1 MSEELVAL
9 SRAFHFAARR
19 HEQQRRKG
27 QRAEPYLNHLAEVT
41 SLLAESTAGNDSVLL
56 IAGLLHD
63 TVEDT
68 DTTPSEIEDL
78 FGAEV
83 ATLVAEV
90 TDDKKL
96 PKQVRKR
103 LQVEKV
109 RKKSERARLLK
120 IADKTSN
127 LRALVSSP
135 PEDWSSER
143 ILEYVAWAR
152 QVVDGCRGL
161 NSQLERAFDTALQQ
175 AGESLGCA
183 KEGWERDIDP

>member
-1 MSEELVAL
+1 MNEELVAL
-9 SRAFHFAARR
+9 SKAFHFAARR

-27 QRAEPYLNHLAEVT
+27 QRAEPYVNHLAEVT
-41 SLLAESTAGNDSVLL
+41 CLLAESTAGNDTVLL

-68 DTTPSEIEDL
+68 ATNLPELEDL
-78 FGAEV
+78 FGPEV
-83 ATLVAEV
+83 AALVAEV
-90 TDDKKL
+90 TDDKAL
-96 PKQVRKR
+96 PKQERKR

-135 PEDWSSER
+135 PEDWSAER
-143 ILEYVAWAR
+143 IREYVTWAW

-161 NSQLERAFDTALQQ
+161 NSQLELEFDAAHQRA
-175 AGESLGCA
+175 A
-183 KEGWERDIDP
+183 KPSVAPEHAIDR